1 MQIEAFEGVA
11 VSASVSN
18 NDFSFDS
25 PVGIGIDIE
34 GLDGS
39 NIASNNFSGEAGSA
53 IIVDDGGIGTT
64 VVSNDMF
71 GFFADD
77 DEILLGDDSTRTLP
91 PIIHFAFINDQGVT
105 NVVIYRVSRLK
116 QLYNFDAVCTP
127 RRCRATFLGRQQLGL
142 SIPPGRDSVQSE
154 SGEPRFIASGST
166 FTLSQSGVCRAL
178 IGTGKRGKIRD
189 LWKTYFRVQKTQLI
203 KGWL

>member
-18 NDFSFDS
+18 NDFLFDW

-39 NIASNNFSGEAGSA
+39 NIASNNFSGEAGSG

-77 DEILLGDDSTRTLP
+77 DEILLGDDSNRVRLP
-91 PIIHFAFINDQGVT
+91 PIIDFAFINDQGVT
-105 NVVIYRVSRLK
+105 ERGY
-116 QLYNFDAVCTP
+116 
-127 RRCRATFLGRQQLGL
+127 L
-142 SIPPGRDSVQSE
+142 SSKP
-154 SGEPRFIASGST
+154 A
-166 FTLSQSGVCRAL
+166 
-178 IGTGKRGKIRD
+178 
-189 LWKTYFRVQKTQLI
+189 
-203 KGWL
+203 